1 MNATFFSDNKELTM
15 IGLLIVRNVYQWYY
29 RFKEIQNLMQEAE
42 VSVYIQKQNNISG
55 LVDNLDL
62 FDDDLMTLVF
72 KKNIPAIKVMMK

>member
-1 MNATFFSDNKELTM
+1 M
-15 IGLLIVRNVYQWYY
+15 
-29 RFKEIQNLMQEAE
+29 NLMQESE
-42 VSVYIQKQNNISG
+42 VSVYIQNQNNING